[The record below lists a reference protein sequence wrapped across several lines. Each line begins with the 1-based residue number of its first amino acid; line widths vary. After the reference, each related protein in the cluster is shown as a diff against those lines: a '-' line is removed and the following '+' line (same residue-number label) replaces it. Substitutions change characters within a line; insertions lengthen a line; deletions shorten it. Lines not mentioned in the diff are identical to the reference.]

1 MKQTQ
6 GMKRLGIYSDVNT
19 EVGDII
25 VALINSKKLKELL
38 NEDQVELKNLIAKK
52 SSTKKPAAKK
62 SAARKK
68 K

>member
-6 GMKRLGIYSDVNT
+6 GMKKLRIYKEVNT

-25 VALINSKKLKELL
+25 VALVNSKKLKELL
-38 NEDQVELKNLIAKK
+38 NEDHVELKNLIAKK

-62 SAARKK
+62 SAAKK
-68 K
+68 KK